1 MNSCLITKQDNEII
15 NDNLGERELL
25 NLMKKNSD
33 SKARELL
40 KYDDAI
46 KFNVLPLTVLKN
58 NHFTILTVATNDRL
72 TKDIIESLRFLTNLD
87 IKDILV
93 KSNNFSNIIFSVY
106 HSDENII
113 KESITNLE
121 YKAKINEETEKVEE
135 KKFFKQATNDEG
147 KFLEDILKYA
157 ISIDASD
164 LHIIPTQ
171 STTLIKLRVN
181 RNFVFLNDFKL
192 LKSQHIVLIRRIKV
206 LSKLELDKRDFPQD
220 GSFVIPELRNISV
233 RVSLMPTIFG
243 EKAVLRFHSY
253 KSISN
258 ILDLGISKDV
268 VYQIKD
274 FLDSKGGA
282 MLCAGPTGSGKTT
295 TLYAM
300 INYLKEKGLNVV
312 TIEDPVEL
320 AIDGISQTSLNVRKG
335 FDYKDALC
343 AILRQDPDVIMLG
356 EVRDKIS
363 ASYLLQAVFSG
374 HKVIST
380 IHAGNIV
387 EIFLRLKSLNVNT
400 IDMAQ
405 ALKFLSYQELLPKL
419 CLNCATKEKDVSK
432 ILGIDVYKS
441 NGCKMCDMTGTNGKI
456 LAFETLIIDNIV
468 REILLNDQVF
478 TNDSIKSIKS
488 YYSFQKYLYNLL
500 KDKKISAEVFGH
512 YFT

>member
-1 MNSCLITKQDNEII
+1 MNGNLVTKQNNEILQE
-15 NDNLGERELL
+15 NLGENELL

-33 SKARELL
+33 SKARELV
-40 KYDDAI
+40 KYEDAI

-58 NHFTILTVATNDRL
+58 NHLTILTVASNDRL
-72 TKDIIESLRFLTNLD
+72 TRDALESLKFLTNLD

-93 KSNNFSNIIFSVY
+93 KSSNFHNIIFSVY

-121 YKAKINEETEKVEE
+121 NTAKANEKVEKIEE
-135 KKFFKQATNDEG
+135 KTFFKQATNDEG
-147 KFLEDILKYA
+147 RFLEDILKYA

-181 RNFVFLNDFKL
+181 RNFVYLNDFKL
-192 LKSQHIVLIRRIKV
+192 LKSQHVVLIRRIKV

-220 GSFVIPELRNISV
+220 GSFIIPELKNISV

-268 VYQIKD
+268 IYQIKD
-274 FLDSKGGA
+274 FLDLKGGA

-300 INYLKEKGLNVV
+300 INYLKDKGLNVV

-320 AIDGISQTSLNVRKG
+320 AIDGISQTSLNVKRG

-363 ASYLLQAVFSG
+363 AGYLLQAVFSG

-380 IHAGNIV
+380 IHAGNVV
-387 EIFLRLKSLNVNT
+387 EIFLRLKSLSVNT

-419 CLNCATKEKDVSK
+419 CLNCAEKEKEISK
-432 ILGIDVYKS
+432 LLGIDVYKS
-441 NGCKMCDMTGTNGKI
+441 NGCTMCDKTGANGKI
-456 LAFETLIIDNIV
+456 LAFETLTIDSQV
-468 REILLNDQVF
+468 KDILLNNQIL
-478 TNDSIKSIKS
+478 TQENIKNIKN

-500 KDKKISAEVFGH
+500 KDKMISAEVFGH